1 MHDKLPVLLGRA
13 ILRLLRQ
20 TGMSPANISK
30 RFYKQRIQFFFGSRV
45 GAAKTGA
52 KCQRPRCSQ
61 SESYSDHLS
70 SSLPI
75 FSSTIIHPILSK
87 CYDAPAWAQAVNER
101 ERLFAGLSSLPA
113 LPALLLLAMS
123 PQWFS
128 GGLLVSRALH
138 GVFSLFCKHLAVNKC
153 ALVNHTVTS
162 AKGWMPEPNF
172 KSSPEWMTWYKEY
185 RDSRCCWP
193 PLVRENPS
201 QYIMEGSLEA
211 KLPTIWTYPDIAA
224 ASCFLYV
231 SVYVSFT

>member
-1 MHDKLPVLLGRA
+1 MTSWYTLAFEYHVAVDPPANRHGGARMHDKLPVLLGRA
-13 ILRLLRQ
+13 ILRLLGQ

-30 RFYKQRIQFFFGSRV
+30 RFYKQRIQFFFGSIV
-45 GAAKTGA
+45 GTAKTGA

-101 ERLFAGLSSLPA
+101 ERLFAGLISLPA

-128 GGLLVSRALH
+128 GGLLVSRALN
-138 GVFSLFCKHLAVNKC
+138 GVFF
-153 ALVNHTVTS
+153 LVLQTS
-162 AKGWMPEPNF
+162 GREQMCFGQPYSDISKRLDAWAKF
-172 KSSPEWMTWYKEY
+172 QIKSGM
-185 RDSRCCWP
+185 DDM
-193 PLVRENPS
+193 V
-201 QYIMEGSLEA
+201 
-211 KLPTIWTYPDIAA
+211 
-224 ASCFLYV
+224 
-231 SVYVSFT
+231 